1 MQKSLSFIT
10 LLTDTD
16 ITPRI
21 LRVMRAVKA
30 ESTKAVLGRYKRWL
44 NKIHFKVKIKNS
56 ANHPELYQNLNIGYS
71 LGTKSC
77 CAHDIK
83 TGSMPK
89 QAFCQEALIV
99 LNPNV
104 SSATLSSFSLV

>member
-77 CAHDIK
+77 CAHDM
-83 TGSMPK
+83 TLR
-89 QAFCQEALIV
+89 QAPCQNRL
-99 LNPNV
+99 
-104 SSATLSSFSLV
+104 SAKRPSLY